1 MCVTVITS
9 NNYLGSLNLVR
20 KFKKAS
26 RVNLTFLQ
34 KNLRLTD
41 KLFVYDKNIFG
52 IFVRSFRVSNRK
64 GLFFPKSHMGVF
76 YSFFH
81 NLEKLKISFT
91 LSKEFFRRRFPLS
104 KILIGR
110 ALQKKQFF
118 FRGLGGVASYTRSFR
133 ALKELV
139 EKNKVHYKVAEK
151 STVNFPFFLGGPF
164 DSFLQLRDQA
174 KYVNF
179 LGVASKYLNLSRG
192 LVRWLSINKRSYFS
206 IRSIFRSNFSL
217 INNSFFN
224 FSFIALNSKRF
235 LLRKINFFFKNRFFR
250 KDVLYRVNKFI
261 LKSNWFDKVYKR
273 RYNIRIR
280 GYRDLDTAILN
291 FFKNFI
297 FLKIQNSVNNLFLT
311 AVDMFGNT
319 ISWLS
324 LGAAGSRNAVK
335 KTDYATDTL
344 ATKFAIK
351 LRSLNVRNL
360 HLYLTVKLNKK
371 VKNVLR
377 GFRKMRLRMNLVT
390 VNFVVPHNG
399 LRRGRRRRK

>member
-1 MCVTVITS
+1 MYSKVVAGSI
-9 NNYLGSLNLVR
+9 YLGNL
-20 KFKKAS
+20 KLIQQFKKAS
-26 RVNLTFLQ
+26 KVNLTFLQ
-34 KNLRLTD
+34 KNLNIND
-41 KLFVYDKNIFG
+41 KLSFFDKNIFG
-52 IFVRSFRVSNRK
+52 IFVRSFRVYNRK
-64 GLFFPKSHMGVF
+64 CLFLPASYTSIF

-81 NLEKLKISFT
+81 NLEKLKLSFT
-91 LSKEFFRRRFPLS
+91 LNKEFFKRRFPIS
-104 KILIGR
+104 KSLI
-110 ALQKKQFF
+110 APVLQKKQFF
-118 FRGLGGVASYTRSFR
+118 FRGLSGAASYLRSFQV
-133 ALKELV
+133 LKELV
-139 EKNKVHYKVAEK
+139 KKHRVSYRVLEKN
-151 STVNFPFFLGGPF
+151 TINFPFFLGGPF
-164 DSFLQLRDQA
+164 DSFLKLRDQA

-206 IRSIFRSNFSL
+206 IRSVFKSSFSL

-224 FSFIALNSKRF
+224 FSFITPRSKRF
-235 LLRKINFFFKNRFFR
+235 LLKKINFFFKNRFFR
-250 KDVLYRVNKFI
+250 KDTLYRVNKFI

-280 GYRDLDTAILN
+280 GYRDLDLAVLN

-335 KTDYATDTL
+335 KTDYATEIL
-344 ATKFAIK
+344 ATKFATR

-360 HLYLTVKLNKK
+360 HLYLTVKLSRK

-390 VNFVVPHNG
+390 VNFVTPHNG
-399 LRRGRRRRK
+399 LRRSRRRRK